1 MIVSDWWLATLFLY
15 ILGIAFA
22 LDAIWQGR
30 TAQGTIA
37 WIVALIFVP
46 MVGIPL
52 YLLFGSRRFHG
63 YRLAR
68 RRGDARLNALGHQIR
83 HSLMPFA
90 SRANTITQPLY
101 NFFRLPMTHGNQ
113 CQLLINGEQTFA
125 AMEHAIQQ
133 ASHSICVQ
141 FYIVRDDTT
150 GQRLADALSEKAQQG
165 VQVYFLYDEIGSHG
179 LKNSFLTTMADAG
192 IRISRFNALQLR
204 HRLQINFR
212 NHRKLMLIDGEQ
224 CFIGGIN
231 LGDEYLHQNNHWRDT
246 HLQIRGPSALTFQL
260 SFIED
265 WYWATQ
271 YLPRLKWQ
279 PLPAND
285 LANSDLTSNES
296 NSETNNSAVMCINT
310 GPADSQE
317 SASLFFSHLIHQ
329 AKNRVWI
336 ATPYFVP
343 DIATLSALRLA
354 ALKGLDV
361 RVILPANTD
370 KWLVQ
375 QAMGSY
381 VEELSPCGVQFY
393 SYQPGFMHQ
402 KVLLIDQHWSS
413 IGSANLDNR
422 SLRINFEANALICDE
437 KFATQVETMLKQDL
451 EQSLPMAVDSS
462 RIKRLLTKTAR
473 LSAQIL

>member
-141 FYIVRDDTT
+141 FYIVRDDAT
-150 GQRLADALSEKAQQG
+150 GQRLADALIEKAQQG

-260 SFIED
+260 AFI
-265 WYWATQ
+265 
-271 YLPRLKWQ
+271 
-279 PLPAND
+279 
-285 LANSDLTSNES
+285 
-296 NSETNNSAVMCINT
+296 
-310 GPADSQE
+310 
-317 SASLFFSHLIHQ
+317 
-329 AKNRVWI
+329 
-336 ATPYFVP
+336 
-343 DIATLSALRLA
+343 
-354 ALKGLDV
+354 
-361 RVILPANTD
+361 
-370 KWLVQ
+370 
-375 QAMGSY
+375 
-381 VEELSPCGVQFY
+381 
-393 SYQPGFMHQ
+393 
-402 KVLLIDQHWSS
+402 
-413 IGSANLDNR
+413 
-422 SLRINFEANALICDE
+422 
-437 KFATQVETMLKQDL
+437 
-451 EQSLPMAVDSS
+451 
-462 RIKRLLTKTAR
+462 
-473 LSAQIL
+473 

>member
-1 MIVSDWWLATLFLY
+1 MLPDWWLATLFLY

-37 WIVALIFVP
+37 WIVVLIFIP
-46 MVGIPL
+46 IVGIPL
-52 YLLFGSRRFHG
+52 YLLFGSRKFHG

-68 RRGDARLNALGHQIR
+68 RRGDDRLNALGHQIR

-125 AMEHAIQQ
+125 AMEQAIQQ
-133 ASHSICVQ
+133 AQHSICVQ
-141 FYIVRDDTT
+141 FYIVRNDDT
-150 GQRLADALSEKAQQG
+150 GQRLANALIEKAQQG
-165 VQVYFLYDEIGSHG
+165 IQVYFLYDEIGSHALSNTF
-179 LKNSFLTTMADAG
+179 LKKMADAS

-204 HRLQINFR
+204 HRMQINFR
-212 NHRKLMLIDGEQ
+212 NHRKLLVIDGEQ
-224 CFIGGIN
+224 CLIGGVN
-231 LGDEYLHQNNHWRDT
+231 LGNEYLNKHSHWRDT

-279 PLPAND
+279 PLPATD
-285 LANSDLTSNES
+285 ITQNES
-296 NSETNNSAVMCINT
+296 NDTNNSAVMCINT
-310 GPADSQE
+310 GPADNQE

-361 RVILPANTD
+361 RVLLPTNTD

-375 QAMGSY
+375 QAMDSY
-381 VEELSPCGVQFY
+381 IEELSPCGVQFY

-422 SLRINFEANALICDE
+422 SLRINFEANALISDE
-437 KFATQVETMLKQDL
+437 SFATQVEAMLLQDF
-451 EQSLPMAVDSS
+451 EQSLPRAISGS

-473 LSAQIL
+473 LTAPLL

>member
-1 MIVSDWWLATLFLY
+1 MTLPDWWLATLSLY
-15 ILGIAFA
+15 LLGTAFA
-22 LDAIWQGR
+22 LDAVWQGR

-37 WIVALIFVP
+37 WLVVLIFIP

-52 YLLFGSRRFHG
+52 YLLFGSRKFHG

-68 RRGDARLNALGHQIR
+68 RRGDARLNALNHQIR
-83 HSLMPFA
+83 LSLMPFA
-90 SRANTITQPLY
+90 SPANAITQPLY
-101 NFFRLPMTHGNQ
+101 NLFRLPMTHSNH

-125 AMEHAIQQ
+125 AMEQAIRQ
-133 ASHSICVQ
+133 ANHSICVQ
-141 FYIVRDDTT
+141 FYIVRDDAT
-150 GQRLADALSEKAQQG
+150 GQQLADALIEKAQQG
-165 VQVYFLYDEIGSHG
+165 IQVYFLYDEIGSHG
-179 LKNSFLTTMADAG
+179 LSTTFTEKLANAG
-192 IRISRFNALQLR
+192 VRISRFNALQLR

-212 NHRKLMLIDGEQ
+212 NHRKLILIDGEQ

-231 LGDEYLHQNNHWRDT
+231 LGDEYLNKNNHWRDT
-246 HLQIRGPSALTFQL
+246 HIQIHGPSALTFQL

-279 PLPAND
+279 PVA
-285 LANSDLTSNES
+285 AINSPDNRPSDSDNTSH
-296 NSETNNSAVMCINT
+296 SAVMCINT
-310 GPADSQE
+310 GPADNQE

-329 AKNRVWI
+329 AKKRVWI

-361 RVILPANTD
+361 KVLLPARTD

-393 SYQPGFMHQ
+393 HYQPGFMHQ
-402 KVLLIDQHWSS
+402 KVLLIDEHWSS

-422 SLRINFEANALICDE
+422 SLRINFEANALIFDE
-437 KFATQVETMLKQDL
+437 QFAAQIETMLQQDL
-451 EQSLPMAVDSS
+451 EQSLPLAVNNS
-462 RIKRLLTKTAR
+462 RIKRLITKTAR
-473 LSAQIL
+473 LSAPIL